1 MEKGKIQLFY
11 SAKDPLTLFKSKE
24 HSKEYHKA
32 VALHYRILSIII
44 APLTAIQTL
53 SLLQYLEEVL
63 AWLAKHIN
71 YINANP

>member
-32 VALHYRILSIII
+32 VALQNIVNYYCSLNSNSNTFS
-44 APLTAIQTL
+44 LTIFGR
-53 SLLQYLEEVL
+53 SFGL
-63 AWLAKHIN
+63 ACKAYKLYKC
-71 YINANP
+71 